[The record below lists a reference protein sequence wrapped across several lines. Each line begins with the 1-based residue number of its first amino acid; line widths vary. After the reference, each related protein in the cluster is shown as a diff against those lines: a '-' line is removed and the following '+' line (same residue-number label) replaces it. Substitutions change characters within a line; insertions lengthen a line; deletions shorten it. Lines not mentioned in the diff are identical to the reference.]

1 MSEINCN
8 ACSELKENAP
18 NFVQNGVTS
27 TECSS
32 LANDTGL
39 NPNLSPKHNDVEDLH
54 DVNDCLVGRMENDLE
69 KYNACDW
76 QKFMQMFIPN
86 IYETIKA
93 IICTIGGIWV
103 YIHNLLNR
111 VANLETRMTNLEGRV
126 DALEAWKTTIDAWKT
141 TINNW
146 KTSIDNWKSGID
158 TWKTSIS
165 NTVSG
170 LETRVTNVENTVGG
184 FDSRINALENNYTT
198 LSSTVSGHTTTLN
211 NLSNTVSGHTTSIN
225 NLSNT
230 VSGHTTTLN
239 NLSSTVGGHTT
250 QINDLS
256 NTVSGYSSSISQNT
270 SDISALTTKL
280 NNLIAALGGSST
292 TVPVMRRYRF
302 TVPAEA
308 FGAVWKADHGSVTPD
323 GTINTWYSNNPNGI
337 VEWFSGAGNNQDV
350 GENWIRVPMT
360 DMETV
365 TGVWTQSWVVPSG
378 NSYDGKG
385 KGFMQ
390 TVNVQEWYQD
400 GNEIVINFDTFI
412 LAPIETQSGGT
423 VTQNGGPYPVTVD
436 FLVVGTKT
444 FSPI

>member
-54 DVNDCLVGRMENDLE
+54 DVNDCLVGRMETDLE

-126 DALEAWKTTIDAWKT
+126 DALEAWKTTIDTWKT

-170 LETRVTNVENTVGG
+170 LETRVTNVENTVDG

-239 NLSSTVGGHTT
+239 NLSSTV
-250 QINDLS
+250 
-256 NTVSGYSSSISQNT
+256 SGQASSISQNT

-412 LAPIETQSGGT
+412 LAPIETRSGGT

>member
-170 LETRVTNVENTVGG
+170 LETRVTNVENTVDG

-198 LSSTVSGHTTTLN
+198 LSSTVSGHTTTL
-211 NLSNTVSGHTTSIN
+211 N

-292 TVPVMRRYRF
+292 TVPVMRRYRY

-365 TGVWTQSWVVPSG
+365 TGVWTQSWVVPGG

>member
-1 MSEINCN
+1 MSQIDCN
-8 ACSELKENAP
+8 ACQDLREAAP
-18 NFVQNGVTS
+18 NFVQNGIGD
-27 TECSS
+27 TECAS
-32 LANDTGL
+32 LAADTGL
-39 NPNLSPKHNDVEDLH
+39 NPSLNPKHNDSTDLH
-54 DVNDCLVGRMENDLE
+54 DMNDCMIGSAVNDLE
-69 KYNACDW
+69 KHEICDW
-76 QKFMQMFIPN
+76 QDFMEMFIGN
-86 IYETIKA
+86 LYEMFKG
-93 IICTIGGIWV
+93 IICALGGIWT
-103 YIHNLLNR
+103 YIHNLLTR
-111 VANLETRMTNLEGRV
+111 VGNLEGRV
-126 DALEAWKTTIDAWKT
+126 TTLEGKVSTLETDVSGLKTRMTTAEGKITTLEGDVSGLKT
-141 TINNW
+141 DMSGL
-146 KTSIDNWKSGID
+146 KTRM
-158 TWKTSIS
+158 TTVE

-170 LETRVTNVENTVGG
+170 FN
-184 FDSRINALENNYTT
+184 SRISTLEGNYTT
-198 LSSTVSGHTTTLN
+198 LNNTVAGHTTT
-211 NLSNTVSGHTTSIN
+211 IN

-230 VSGHTTTLN
+230 VSG
-239 NLSSTVGGHTT
+239 LSSTV
-250 QINDLS
+250 
-256 NTVSGYSSSISQNT
+256 SGQASSISQNAD
-270 SDISALTTKL
+270 DIADLGTKL
-280 NNLIAALGGSST
+280 DNLIAALGGSST
-292 TVPVMRRYRF
+292 SVPVMRRYRF

-323 GTINTWYSNNPNGI
+323 GTINTWYSNDPNGI
-337 VEWFSGAGNNQDV
+337 VEWFSGAGNNQEI

-365 TGVWTQSWVVPSG
+365 TGVWTQTWVVPSG